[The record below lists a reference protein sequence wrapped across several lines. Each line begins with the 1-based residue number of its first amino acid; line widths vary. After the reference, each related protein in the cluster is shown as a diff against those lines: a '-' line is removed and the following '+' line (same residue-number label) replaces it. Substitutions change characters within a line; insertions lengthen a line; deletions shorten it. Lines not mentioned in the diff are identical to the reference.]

1 MSRLL
6 PRANLEGVVAALRS
20 AGYRVVGPV
29 RRGSLVTYDEI
40 SSAADLALD
49 VIITRDSIKKF
60 VLPRTEVVARFNRDA
75 AGKVSVLD
83 ATAAPQ
89 PTVILGCRPCDAAA
103 LPIDDLVFAWDST
116 DRFWFSRREA
126 VRLVTIACANC
137 DESCFCTS
145 VGGAPDSPEG
155 SDVLLTE
162 TAAGDYEVQALGER
176 GAELLAKFPGLRDA
190 PAADRRVAAVPQRFD
205 LSAAVTALEK
215 NFESPFWRQTALRC
229 VGCGCCTFVCPTCH
243 CFDLVD
249 EGPAYHSERR
259 RNWDACQMKN
269 FTLHASGHNPRPW
282 QEHRYRQRI
291 MHKFLY
297 YPSRLGRTL
306 CTGCGRCVRACPV
319 NLSLLQVV
327 SDLAAGRANA
337 LPTSAGEVKK

>member
-176 GAELLAKFPGLRDA
+176 GALLIE
-190 PAADRRVAAVPQRFD
+190 
-205 LSAAVTALEK
+205 AL
-215 NFESPFWRQTALRC
+215 
-229 VGCGCCTFVCPTCH
+229 
-243 CFDLVD
+243 
-249 EGPAYHSERR
+249 
-259 RNWDACQMKN
+259 CQ
-269 FTLHASGHNPRPW
+269 
-282 QEHRYRQRI
+282 Q
-291 MHKFLY
+291 
-297 YPSRLGRTL
+297 
-306 CTGCGRCVRACPV
+306 
-319 NLSLLQVV
+319 
-327 SDLAAGRANA
+327 
-337 LPTSAGEVKK
+337 